1 MFGGL
6 EIKGASDTKKEEEET
21 ASAPVASGFSFLSSP
36 PAPTPAED
44 TTKTETNQE
53 ATANESNEAP
63 SMMASGFSFMSSLI
77 PSPVA
82 VDEETKDVAME
93 ANEKDEN
100 QEPGD
105 LSEAVSAADNDINE
119 DGNGT
124 TVEAPTTSAF
134 SFMASTVAS
143 TSQTSLTSSTIQK
156 DEEVKEEVAEKE
168 TVSEPAPVASGF
180 SFMSSPSRTVSETT
194 IEKTVDEPKSETP
207 APDTSSST
215 ASMFS
220 MLNLKTEAP
229 PSPMRKISTS
239 APAADD
245 ILSLANPKQPTGSG
259 IVFGGAAKPKTVKK
273 RSRTKKIGAASISTA
288 PSVNTAPVSSLPP
301 PVPKPAPK
309 LEVEV
314 ATTEKDEIQ
323 PAPSH
328 EESPM
333 NFQKLSKKAD
343 EANARAEEFMKSIE
357 SSSGGYSGRY
367 SGTSTQV
374 EEDYGDTSSAAVKPA
389 SPVRRSSDSEDY
401 RKAKAAAQEAMKTNS
416 SSKSRFGGGLMSTFF
431 GKRSA
436 TPTPET
442 STHGVTEKVE
452 EPKVPT
458 YGEARAPSSSSL
470 GVSVSDNS
478 ESLQLQRQRELKE
491 EARRLEERE
500 QERIRL
506 EQERA
511 QAEKERIAFEQQQM
525 EAEERKRRVEQQ
537 RMEEERQRVEAEE
550 AAKRTPEQVLQN
562 LISDFSIKTQ
572 NATLAVSSLRQERA
586 AMMERRTLAE
596 KQERLAAQ
604 QISQAEKQLMEA
616 AEQEDFELADQLN
629 AVIEQH
635 KSEQEDAG
643 QILEKIVGLI
653 EDLDY
658 RRLDVVKGVWS
669 CFVNVQNEME
679 QFLKER
685 ESSDI
690 TDSTELLKKFESDT
704 KKLAA
709 ESERLASYL
718 KNVER
723 DEEFAKE
730 EREEL
735 ETTIHEQTSGI
746 EELRDFAKEK
756 LDGINLEIEELR
768 RQLEAKEMEAAEVK
782 LELHGHEDSIEQIR
796 NKFSSQLTRLEK
808 KEKAVQ
814 ESRKEWEEEDNIY
827 KKSRE
832 DHEAE
837 VTAHSDALVAHDKL
851 VAHVKQ
857 EIKVAESL
865 AKVIAQEVVVEKT
878 DGDASPDDDLLKAQA
893 EVLSLEAAL
902 DEAQQVLSSAKS
914 SIDTLREEINAIDI
928 KLPILEADK
937 KLFAS
942 KRDFKAAAKTSKEIK
957 ELTSKKDRYSE
968 ELAGEALEK
977 QEHAQKA
984 VDEAVEA
991 LDVKKSSLLE
1001 LEKECG
1007 VKRMVHLVN
1016 KIINLEKLREDV
1028 CGNGE
1033 DDVDGTVKAV
1043 GGFVLDAEISALMLE
1058 GDELDKKY
1066 GGWSDIMIKTLN
1078 EGSSHSKSDD
1088 IDETEDT
1095 PVVVDT
1101 TLTEEEITI
1110 DKSKVMTEFKELSE
1124 LVQLSESKLDT
1135 AIEEEDYEAA
1145 AELNDEIEEL
1155 KKKMDLLGLTEEE
1168 KDSAISGENVDTSQP
1183 PEESCGDDHVED
1195 DNVTDEK
1202 EVRYAKY
1209 SSLTKHLVELEEELE
1224 AAIESE
1230 DYENAA
1236 DFNDEIDAVKSSIDA
1251 LGLSDVEKEML
1262 KKSDVTSDDIDSEPR
1277 VETELND
1284 VDDVS
1289 VDPSESDVKNSED
1302 VEINDADNISI
1313 DLSETEAKESVDAEL
1328 SEMDDV
1334 SIELVDDIGE
1344 DDI

>member
-21 ASAPVASGFSFLSSP
+21 APAPVTSGFSFLSST
-36 PAPTPAED
+36 PAPAPAEE
-44 TTKTETNQE
+44 TTTTESNEE

-77 PSPVA
+77 PSPIA
-82 VDEETKDVAME
+82 AGDEETKDAAVE
-93 ANEKDEN
+93 AHEKDEN
-100 QEPGD
+100 QESGD
-105 LSEAVSAADNDINE
+105 LSEAVSTVDNDVNE

-134 SFMASTVAS
+134 SFMTSTVAS

-156 DEEVKEEVAEKE
+156 EEEMKEEVAEKE
-168 TVSEPAPVASGF
+168 SVAEPTPVASGF

-194 IEKTVDEPKSETP
+194 IEKTVDEPKSEAP
-207 APDTSSST
+207 AQDTSSST

-229 PSPMRKISTS
+229 PSPKRTISTP

-273 RSRTKKIGAASISTA
+273 RSRTKKIGAAAISNA
-288 PSVNTAPVSSLPP
+288 PTVSTAPVSSLPP

-314 ATTEKDEIQ
+314 TSTEKDEIQ

-389 SPVRRSSDSEDY
+389 SPVRKSSDSEEY

-470 GVSVSDNS
+470 GGSMSENS
-478 ESLQLQRQRELKE
+478 ESLELQRQRELKE

-511 QAEKERIAFEQQQM
+511 QAEKERIAFEQQQR
-525 EAEERKRRVEQQ
+525 EEEERKRRVEQQ
-537 RMEEERQRVEAEE
+537 RIEEERKRIEAEE

-562 LISDFSIKTQ
+562 LISEFSIKTQ

-746 EELRDFAKEK
+746 EKLRDSAKEK

-768 RQLEAKEMEAAEVK
+768 RQLEVKEMEAAEVK

-837 VTAHSDALVAHDKL
+837 VTAHSDALVAHD
-851 VAHVKQ
+851 
-857 EIKVAESL
+857 
-865 AKVIAQEVVVEKT
+865 
-878 DGDASPDDDLLKAQA
+878 G
-893 EVLSLEAAL
+893 
-902 DEAQQVLSSAKS
+902 
-914 SIDTLREEINAIDI
+914 
-928 KLPILEADK
+928 
-937 KLFAS
+937 
-942 KRDFKAAAKTSKEIK
+942 
-957 ELTSKKDRYSE
+957 
-968 ELAGEALEK
+968 
-977 QEHAQKA
+977 HA
-984 VDEAVEA
+984 
-991 LDVKKSSLLE
+991 
-1001 LEKECG
+1001 
-1007 VKRMVHLVN
+1007 
-1016 KIINLEKLREDV
+1016 
-1028 CGNGE
+1028 
-1033 DDVDGTVKAV
+1033 
-1043 GGFVLDAEISALMLE
+1043 
-1058 GDELDKKY
+1058 
-1066 GGWSDIMIKTLN
+1066 
-1078 EGSSHSKSDD
+1078 
-1088 IDETEDT
+1088 
-1095 PVVVDT
+1095 
-1101 TLTEEEITI
+1101 
-1110 DKSKVMTEFKELSE
+1110 
-1124 LVQLSESKLDT
+1124 
-1135 AIEEEDYEAA
+1135 
-1145 AELNDEIEEL
+1145 
-1155 KKKMDLLGLTEEE
+1155 
-1168 KDSAISGENVDTSQP
+1168 
-1183 PEESCGDDHVED
+1183 
-1195 DNVTDEK
+1195 
-1202 EVRYAKY
+1202 
-1209 SSLTKHLVELEEELE
+1209 
-1224 AAIESE
+1224 
-1230 DYENAA
+1230 
-1236 DFNDEIDAVKSSIDA
+1236 
-1251 LGLSDVEKEML
+1251 
-1262 KKSDVTSDDIDSEPR
+1262 
-1277 VETELND
+1277 
-1284 VDDVS
+1284 
-1289 VDPSESDVKNSED
+1289 
-1302 VEINDADNISI
+1302 
-1313 DLSETEAKESVDAEL
+1313 
-1328 SEMDDV
+1328 
-1334 SIELVDDIGE
+1334 
-1344 DDI
+1344 